1 MGKGIAFQL
10 FGFPVSI
17 QGSFVL
23 LVAFLGY
30 LSFPNDLGLA
40 IAFLV
45 VAIFAVLVHELGHAF
60 AARRLGTSMGP
71 TISLEGMAGLT
82 RYRPASQPS
91 RGQSIFVSFAG
102 PLAGI
107 LLGVLVFAIR
117 ESNVVETTNFTHN
130 LFRIGL
136 FTTFGWSAFNLLP
149 IVPLDGGH
157 IMTDMIPGNQ
167 YIRRRRAAVVSIVF
181 SLVAGLFLWQAGII
195 FGAIILAMMAFQNFS
210 ILTAPAPTARVAAP
224 PIVRDDEPDLH

>member
-1 MGKGIAFQL
+1 
-10 FGFPVSI
+10 
-17 QGSFVL
+17 
-23 LVAFLGY
+23 
-30 LSFPNDLGLA
+30 
-40 IAFLV
+40 
-45 VAIFAVLVHELGHAF
+45 
-60 AARRLGTSMGP
+60 MGP

-157 IMTDMIPGNQ
+157 IMTDLLPGSVPV
-167 YIRRRRAAVVSIVF
+167 RRRRGAIVSAVVAVGAGVWMWF
-181 SLVAGLFLWQAGII
+181 ALGSL
-195 FGAIILAMMAFQNFS
+195 FGPVILGMMAFQNFKVFS
-210 ILTAPAPTARVAAP
+210 NSKPATAVP
-224 PIVRDDEPDLH
+224 PQVSPRDDSPLR